1 MYSVRFFCAFV
12 PKPKFVMLPP
22 MSASVPF
29 RSVDLSSITY
39 GTMIK
44 DTSARL
50 YVVPVDPCVTIQ
62 TTPMTLSTSLEDPSV
77 PFVYVSSDP
86 NLTKFFHAT
95 EASIADACIAHKQEW
110 FAIAK
115 NLDDDVLRRGFKSFF
130 DPEKGFKLKVASD
143 VPCFDASKNP
153 IGREDIPAGTVIRAI
168 LELSRVCFGKHEYGA
183 NWKIT
188 QLQCI
193 PSTCLIETEDVPE
206 DVPVEESD
214 SDIDE
219 FL

>member
-1 MYSVRFFCAFV
+1 
-12 PKPKFVMLPP
+12 
-22 MSASVPF
+22 MSASIPY

-39 GTMIK
+39 GSMIK

-50 YVVPVDPCVTIQ
+50 YVVPVSPQITIQ
-62 TTPMTLSTSLEDPSV
+62 TTPMTLTTSLEDPGV
-77 PFVYVSSDP
+77 PFVYVSPDAG
-86 NLTKFFHAT
+86 LTKFFQDT
-95 EASIADACIAHKQEW
+95 ENVIADACISHKNEW
-110 FAIAK
+110 FAVAK
-115 NLDDDVLRRGFKSFF
+115 NLEDDVLRRGFKSFF
-130 DPEKGFKLKVASD
+130 DVDKGFKLKVAPD

-153 IGREDIPAGTVIRAI
+153 IGREDIPAGTVVRAI

-188 QLQCI
+188 QLQCV
-193 PSTCLIETEDVPE
+193 PTQCLIETEDIPE
-206 DVPVEESD
+206 DVAPEEASD